1 MCRFNAKYNLD
12 FEKIR
17 QLLVTKNKTKIVSE
31 KRFHKTNWSL
41 TPTTCYDSVTLSNC
55 LTVQSK

>member
-31 KRFHKTNWSL
+31 KRFHKTIVGVSL
-41 TPTTCYDSVTLSNC
+41 QPSAM
-55 LTVQSK
+55 TVSQL